1 MYIGTLGWRWGHWDG
16 YGTCG
21 DIGMDMGPSGW
32 IWGHGDGY
40 GDIGMYIGPSGWL
53 WGHRGG
59 CGMWEVG
66 VAVGPSG
73 WPWIPRDGR
82 GDRSRTDRWTDG
94 QPDGQP
100 DGRTDGR
107 GAALQADA
115 PRDDAV
121 PLRRPHGLIGGRR
134 GVQQQQRS
142 GQPGGIAA
150 LLGEQRL
157 PLLEG
162 GRHLQALLRH
172 SAAAA
177 SATDTARPP
186 RTAMG
191 PPTDPTLRPPH
202 GPHRGGH
209 PGTPHRHH
217 PTPRGLTPFP
227 LTLRSPRTP
236 WAHPTIPHTE
246 VTPHPIGVTPSLSH
260 CGPPRTPHWYHPPP
274 HGVTPF
280 PLT

>member
-1 MYIGTLGWRWGHWDG
+1 MDMGHVGTLGWIWGHRDG
-16 YGTCG
+16 CGT
-21 DIGMDMGPSGW
+21 SGW

-59 CGMWEVG
+59 CGR
-66 VAVGPSG
+66 SG
-73 WPWIPRDGR
+73 WPWGHRDGR
-82 GDRSRTDRWTDG
+82 GFPGTAAGTAAGRPDGQMDRWTAG
-94 QPDGQP
+94 RTA
-100 DGRTDGR
+100 GRTDGR

-202 GPHRGGH
+202 GPHRGVT
-209 PGTPHRHH
+209 PG
-217 PTPRGLTPFP
+217 
-227 LTLRSPRTP
+227 
-236 WAHPTIPHTE
+236 PHTGT
-246 VTPHPIGVTPSLSH
+246 TPHPVGSPRSLSH
-260 CGPPRTPHWYHPPP
+260 
-274 HGVTPF
+274 
-280 PLT
+280 

>member
-1 MYIGTLGWRWGHWDG
+1 MDMGTSGCIWGHWGGYGDIGVDVGHQDGYGDIGMYIGTLGWRWGHWDG

-32 IWGHGDGY
+32 MWDIGMDMGTWGWIWGHWNVY
-40 GDIGMYIGPSGWL
+40 RAIGMAMGPSGRL
-53 WGHRGG
+53 
-59 CGMWEVG
+59 WEVG

-73 WPWIPRDGR
+73 WPRIPRDGR
-82 GDRSRTDRWTDG
+82 GDRSRTAGRTDG
-94 QPDGQP
+94 QMDS
-100 DGRTDGR
+100 RTDGR

-202 GPHRGGH
+202 GPHTETTPRTPPGGA
-209 PGTPHRHH
+209 PRD
-217 PTPRGLTPFP
+217 PTPAPP
-227 LTLRSPRTP
+227 HTP
-236 WAHPTIPHTE
+236 WAHPVPSHTE
-246 VTPHPIGVTPSLSH
+246 VTP
-260 CGPPRTPHWYHPPP
+260 
-274 HGVTPF
+274 
-280 PLT
+280 